1 MNKCKLS
8 IIVPVYGVE
17 KYIDKCLNS
26 LVKQS
31 LKEIEVIVVND
42 GTKDNSQKIVDKY
55 VKKYPDK
62 IKSYIKENG
71 GQGSARNYGLKKA
84 TGEYIGYVDSDD
96 FVEKDMYKKLYN
108 KAKENNYDIVV
119 CGNYNVSEDY
129 QNKNIDAFINN
140 YNTDLENI
148 FFGKMAVWNKIY
160 KIDILIKNKLEF
172 KEKVWYED
180 LAFTLK
186 AIMNSNTFAFIDEPL
201 YDYLIREGSTMN
213 NSNIERNLEILEA
226 MDEILNFFKENNITG
241 WKRNYPVKGHPDF
254 VFLDKKIAVFV
265 DGCFWHGHDC
275 RNTRPSDNA
284 EYWQKKRERN
294 IKHDKEVTAMFE
306 NRGWTVIRIWECE
319 LKKKNRDV
327 LFDKLSILTDCK
339 GDILC

>member
-31 LKEIEVIVVND
+31 LKEIEIIVVND
-42 GTKDNSQKIVDKY
+42 GTKDNSQKIIDKY

-71 GQGSARNYGLKKA
+71 GQGSARNYGLEKA
-84 TGEYIGYVDSDD
+84 NGEYIGYVDSDD

-129 QNKNIDAFINN
+129 QNKNIDTFINN

-160 KIDILIKNKLEF
+160 KRDILIKNKLEF

-213 NSNIERNLEILEA
+213 NSNVQRNLEILDAFNDILSYIQHNKKEEYFSKIEFLAIDHIYISAIVRVLKAEA
-226 MDEILNFFKENNITG
+226 D
-241 WKRNYPVKGHPDF
+241 
-254 VFLDKKIAVFV
+254 DKV
-265 DGCFWHGHDC
+265 
-275 RNTRPSDNA
+275 
-284 EYWQKKRERN
+284 KRETINKLIDYINKKFPNYKNNKYINTLSKNRKIIYKLIN
-294 IKHDKEVTAMFE
+294 IKMYGLINLIFKV
-306 NRGWTVIRIWECE
+306 
-319 LKKKNRDV
+319 KK
-327 LFDKLSILTDCK
+327 
-339 GDILC
+339 G

>member
-1 MNKCKLS
+1 MNEYKLS

-17 KYIDKCLNS
+17 KYIDKCLDS

-31 LKEIEVIVVND
+31 LKEIEIIVVND
-42 GTKDNSQKIVDKY
+42 GTKDNSQKIIDKY

-96 FVEKDMYKKLYN
+96 FVEKDMYKKLYD

-160 KIDILIKNKLEF
+160 KRDILIKNKLEF

-213 NSNIERNLEILEA
+213 NSNVQRNLEILDA
-226 MDEILNFFKENNITG
+226 FDDILS
-241 WKRNYPVKGHPDF
+241 Y
-254 VFLDKKIAVFV
+254 
-265 DGCFWHGHDC
+265 
-275 RNTRPSDNA
+275 
-284 EYWQKKRERN
+284 
-294 IKHDKEVTAMFE
+294 IKHNKKEE
-306 NRGWTVIRIWECE
+306 Y
-319 LKKKNRDV
+319 
-327 LFDKLSILTDCK
+327 FDKVEFLAIDHIYISAIVRILKANADNKIKKETVNELICYMNKNFPNYKNNKYINTLSRNRKIIYKLINLKMYNLVNLIFKIKK
-339 GDILC
+339 G

>member
-160 KIDILIKNKLEF
+160 KRDILIKNKLEF

-213 NSNIERNLEILEA
+213 NSNVKRNLEILDAFNDILSYIQHNKKEEYFSKIEFLAIDHIYISAIVRVLKAEA
-226 MDEILNFFKENNITG
+226 D
-241 WKRNYPVKGHPDF
+241 
-254 VFLDKKIAVFV
+254 DKV
-265 DGCFWHGHDC
+265 
-275 RNTRPSDNA
+275 
-284 EYWQKKRERN
+284 KRETINKLIDYMNKKFPNYKNNKYINTLSKNRKIIYKLIN
-294 IKHDKEVTAMFE
+294 IKMYGLINLIFKV
-306 NRGWTVIRIWECE
+306 
-319 LKKKNRDV
+319 KK
-327 LFDKLSILTDCK
+327 
-339 GDILC
+339 G

>member
-31 LKEIEVIVVND
+31 LKEIEIIVVND
-42 GTKDNSQKIVDKY
+42 GTKDNSQKIIDKY

-84 TGEYIGYVDSDD
+84 SGEYIGYVDSDD

-160 KIDILIKNKLEF
+160 KRDILIKNKLEF

-213 NSNIERNLEILEA
+213 NSNVQRNLEILDAFNDILSYIQHNKKEEYFSKIEFLAIDHIYISAIVRVLKAEA
-226 MDEILNFFKENNITG
+226 D
-241 WKRNYPVKGHPDF
+241 
-254 VFLDKKIAVFV
+254 DKV
-265 DGCFWHGHDC
+265 
-275 RNTRPSDNA
+275 
-284 EYWQKKRERN
+284 KRETINKLIDYMNKKFPNYKNNKYINTLSKNRKIIYKLIN
-294 IKHDKEVTAMFE
+294 IKMYGLINLIFKV
-306 NRGWTVIRIWECE
+306 
-319 LKKKNRDV
+319 KK
-327 LFDKLSILTDCK
+327 
-339 GDILC
+339 G

>member
-1 MNKCKLS
+1 MNECKLS

-31 LKEIEVIVVND
+31 LKEIEIIVVND
-42 GTKDNSQKIVDKY
+42 GTKDNSQKIIDKY

-71 GQGSARNYGLKKA
+71 GQGSARNYGLEKA
-84 TGEYIGYVDSDD
+84 NGEYIGYVDSDD

-129 QNKNIDAFINN
+129 QNKNIDTFINN

-160 KIDILIKNKLEF
+160 KRDILIKNKLEF

-186 AIMNSNTFAFIDEPL
+186 AIMNSNSFAFIDEPL

-213 NSNIERNLEILEA
+213 NSNVQRNLEILDAFNDILSYIQHNKKEEYFSKIEFLAIDHIYISAIVRVLKAEA
-226 MDEILNFFKENNITG
+226 D
-241 WKRNYPVKGHPDF
+241 
-254 VFLDKKIAVFV
+254 DKV
-265 DGCFWHGHDC
+265 
-275 RNTRPSDNA
+275 
-284 EYWQKKRERN
+284 KRETINKLIDYMNKKFPNYKNNKYINTLSKNRKIIYKLIN
-294 IKHDKEVTAMFE
+294 IKMYGLINLIFKV
-306 NRGWTVIRIWECE
+306 
-319 LKKKNRDV
+319 KK
-327 LFDKLSILTDCK
+327 
-339 GDILC
+339 G

>member
-1 MNKCKLS
+1 MKKVS

-17 KYIDKCLNS
+17 KYIYKCLDS

-42 GTKDNSQKIVDKY
+42 GTKDNSQKIIDKY

-62 IKSYIKENG
+62 IKSFIKENG
-71 GQGSARNYGLKKA
+71 GQGSARNYGLEKA
-84 TGEYIGYVDSDD
+84 SGEYIGYVDSDD

-160 KIDILIKNKLEF
+160 KRDILIKNKLEF

-213 NSNIERNLEILEA
+213 NSNVQRNLEILDAFNDILSYIQHNKKEEYFSKIEFLAIDHIYISAIVRVLKAEA
-226 MDEILNFFKENNITG
+226 D
-241 WKRNYPVKGHPDF
+241 
-254 VFLDKKIAVFV
+254 DKV
-265 DGCFWHGHDC
+265 
-275 RNTRPSDNA
+275 
-284 EYWQKKRERN
+284 KRETINKLIDYMNKKFPNYKNNKYINTLSKNRKIIYKLIN
-294 IKHDKEVTAMFE
+294 IKMYGLINLIFKV
-306 NRGWTVIRIWECE
+306 
-319 LKKKNRDV
+319 KK
-327 LFDKLSILTDCK
+327 
-339 GDILC
+339 G

>member
-42 GTKDNSQKIVDKY
+42 GTKDNSQKIIDKY

-160 KIDILIKNKLEF
+160 KRDILIKNKLEF

-213 NSNIERNLEILEA
+213 NSNVQRNLEILDAFNDILSYIKHNKKEEYFSKIEFLAIDHIYISAIVRVLKAEA
-226 MDEILNFFKENNITG
+226 D
-241 WKRNYPVKGHPDF
+241 
-254 VFLDKKIAVFV
+254 DKV
-265 DGCFWHGHDC
+265 
-275 RNTRPSDNA
+275 
-284 EYWQKKRERN
+284 KRETINKLIDYMNKKFPNYKNNKYINTLSKNRKIIYKLIN
-294 IKHDKEVTAMFE
+294 IKMYGLINLIFKV
-306 NRGWTVIRIWECE
+306 
-319 LKKKNRDV
+319 KK
-327 LFDKLSILTDCK
+327 
-339 GDILC
+339 GQ

>member
-31 LKEIEVIVVND
+31 LKEIEIIVVND
-42 GTKDNSQKIVDKY
+42 GTKDNSQKIIDKY

-71 GQGSARNYGLKKA
+71 GQGSARNYGLEKA
-84 TGEYIGYVDSDD
+84 NGEYIGYVDSDD

-160 KIDILIKNKLEF
+160 KRDILIKNKLEF

-213 NSNIERNLEILEA
+213 NSNVQRNLEILDAFNDILSYIQHNKKEEYFSKIEFLAIDHIYISAIVRVLKAEA
-226 MDEILNFFKENNITG
+226 D
-241 WKRNYPVKGHPDF
+241 
-254 VFLDKKIAVFV
+254 DKV
-265 DGCFWHGHDC
+265 
-275 RNTRPSDNA
+275 
-284 EYWQKKRERN
+284 KRETINKLIDYMNKKFPNYKNNKYINTLSKNRKIIYKLIN
-294 IKHDKEVTAMFE
+294 IKMYGLINLIFKV
-306 NRGWTVIRIWECE
+306 
-319 LKKKNRDV
+319 KK
-327 LFDKLSILTDCK
+327 
-339 GDILC
+339 G

>member
-42 GTKDNSQKIVDKY
+42 GTKDNSQKIIDKY

-129 QNKNIDAFINN
+129 QNKNIDTFINN

-160 KIDILIKNKLEF
+160 KRDILIKNKLEF

-213 NSNIERNLEILEA
+213 NSNVQRNLEILDA
-226 MDEILNFFKENNITG
+226 FNDILSYIKHNKKEEYFSKIE
-241 WKRNYPVKGHPDF
+241 
-254 VFLDKKIAVFV
+254 FLAIDHIYISAIVRVLKADADDKV
-265 DGCFWHGHDC
+265 
-275 RNTRPSDNA
+275 
-284 EYWQKKRERN
+284 KRETINKLIDYMNTSFPNYKNNKYINTLSKNRKIIYKLIN
-294 IKHDKEVTAMFE
+294 IKMYGLINLIFKV
-306 NRGWTVIRIWECE
+306 
-319 LKKKNRDV
+319 KK
-327 LFDKLSILTDCK
+327 
-339 GDILC
+339 G

>member
-1 MNKCKLS
+1 MNECKLS

-31 LKEIEVIVVND
+31 LKKIEIIVVND
-42 GTKDNSQKIVDKY
+42 GTKDNSQKIIDKY

-160 KIDILIKNKLEF
+160 KRDILIKNKLEF

-213 NSNIERNLEILEA
+213 NSNVQRNLEILDAFNDILSYIQHNKKEEYFSKIEFLAIDHIYISAIVRVLKAEA
-226 MDEILNFFKENNITG
+226 D
-241 WKRNYPVKGHPDF
+241 
-254 VFLDKKIAVFV
+254 DKV
-265 DGCFWHGHDC
+265 
-275 RNTRPSDNA
+275 
-284 EYWQKKRERN
+284 KRETINKLLDYMNKKFPNYKNNKYINTLSKNRKIIYKLIN
-294 IKHDKEVTAMFE
+294 IKMYGLINLIFKV
-306 NRGWTVIRIWECE
+306 
-319 LKKKNRDV
+319 KK
-327 LFDKLSILTDCK
+327 
-339 GDILC
+339 G

>member
-31 LKEIEVIVVND
+31 LKEIEIIVVND
-42 GTKDNSQKIVDKY
+42 GTKDNSQKIIDKY

-84 TGEYIGYVDSDD
+84 SGEYIGYVDSDD

-160 KIDILIKNKLEF
+160 KRDILIKNKLEF

-213 NSNIERNLEILEA
+213 NSNVQRNLEILDAFNDILSYIQHNKKEEYFSKIEFLAIDHIYISAIVRVLKAEA
-226 MDEILNFFKENNITG
+226 D
-241 WKRNYPVKGHPDF
+241 
-254 VFLDKKIAVFV
+254 DKV
-265 DGCFWHGHDC
+265 
-275 RNTRPSDNA
+275 
-284 EYWQKKRERN
+284 KRETIN
-294 IKHDKEVTAMFE
+294 KLIDYM
-306 NRGWTVIRIWECE
+306 N
-319 LKKKNRDV
+319 KKFPNYKNNKYINTLSKNRKIIY
-327 LFDKLSILTDCK
+327 KLINMKMYGLINLIFKVKK
-339 GDILC
+339 G

>member
-1 MNKCKLS
+1 MNECKLS

-31 LKEIEVIVVND
+31 LKEIEIIVVND
-42 GTKDNSQKIVDKY
+42 GTKDNSQKIIDKY
-55 VKKYPDK
+55 VKEYPDK

-160 KIDILIKNKLEF
+160 KRDILIKNKLEF

-213 NSNIERNLEILEA
+213 NSNVQRNLEILDAFNDILSYIQHNKKEEYFSKIEFLAIDHIYISAIVRVLKAEA
-226 MDEILNFFKENNITG
+226 D
-241 WKRNYPVKGHPDF
+241 
-254 VFLDKKIAVFV
+254 DKV
-265 DGCFWHGHDC
+265 
-275 RNTRPSDNA
+275 
-284 EYWQKKRERN
+284 KRETINKLLDYMNKKFPNYKNNKYINTLSKNRKIIYKLIN
-294 IKHDKEVTAMFE
+294 IKMYGLINLIFKV
-306 NRGWTVIRIWECE
+306 
-319 LKKKNRDV
+319 KK
-327 LFDKLSILTDCK
+327 
-339 GDILC
+339 G

>member
-42 GTKDNSQKIVDKY
+42 GTKDNSQKIIDKY

-84 TGEYIGYVDSDD
+84 SGEYIGYVDSDD

-160 KIDILIKNKLEF
+160 KRDILIKNKLEF

-213 NSNIERNLEILEA
+213 NSNVQRNLEILDAFNDILSYIKHNKKEEYFSKIEFLAIDHIYISAIVRVLKAEA
-226 MDEILNFFKENNITG
+226 D
-241 WKRNYPVKGHPDF
+241 
-254 VFLDKKIAVFV
+254 DKV
-265 DGCFWHGHDC
+265 
-275 RNTRPSDNA
+275 
-284 EYWQKKRERN
+284 KRETINKLLDYMNKKFPNYKNNKYINTLSKNRKIIYKLIN
-294 IKHDKEVTAMFE
+294 IKMYGLINLIFKV
-306 NRGWTVIRIWECE
+306 
-319 LKKKNRDV
+319 KK
-327 LFDKLSILTDCK
+327 
-339 GDILC
+339 G

>member
-62 IKSYIKENG
+62 IKSYITENG

-84 TGEYIGYVDSDD
+84 SGEYIGYVDSDD

-160 KIDILIKNKLEF
+160 KRDILIKNKLEF

-213 NSNIERNLEILEA
+213 NSNVQRNLEILDAFNDILSYIQHNKKEEYFSKIEFLAIDHIYISAIVRVLKAEA
-226 MDEILNFFKENNITG
+226 D
-241 WKRNYPVKGHPDF
+241 
-254 VFLDKKIAVFV
+254 DKV
-265 DGCFWHGHDC
+265 
-275 RNTRPSDNA
+275 
-284 EYWQKKRERN
+284 KRETINKLIDYMNKKFPNYKNNKYINTLSKNRKIIYKLIN
-294 IKHDKEVTAMFE
+294 IKMYGLINLIFKV
-306 NRGWTVIRIWECE
+306 
-319 LKKKNRDV
+319 KK
-327 LFDKLSILTDCK
+327 
-339 GDILC
+339 G

>member
-1 MNKCKLS
+1 MKKVS

-17 KYIDKCLNS
+17 KYIDKCLDS

-42 GTKDNSQKIVDKY
+42 GTKDNSQKIIDKY

-84 TGEYIGYVDSDD
+84 SGEYIGYVDSDD

-160 KIDILIKNKLEF
+160 KRDILIKNKLEF

-213 NSNIERNLEILEA
+213 NSNVQRNLEILDAFNDILSYIQHNKKEEYFSKIEFLAIDHIYISAIVRVLKAEA
-226 MDEILNFFKENNITG
+226 D
-241 WKRNYPVKGHPDF
+241 
-254 VFLDKKIAVFV
+254 DKV
-265 DGCFWHGHDC
+265 
-275 RNTRPSDNA
+275 
-284 EYWQKKRERN
+284 KRETINKLIDYMNKKFPNYKNNKYINTLSKNRKIIYKLIN
-294 IKHDKEVTAMFE
+294 IKMYGLINLIFKV
-306 NRGWTVIRIWECE
+306 
-319 LKKKNRDV
+319 KK
-327 LFDKLSILTDCK
+327 
-339 GDILC
+339 G

>member
-1 MNKCKLS
+1 MKKVS

-17 KYIDKCLNS
+17 KYIDKCLDS

-42 GTKDNSQKIVDKY
+42 GTKDNSQKIIDKY

-160 KIDILIKNKLEF
+160 KRDILIKNKLEF

-213 NSNIERNLEILEA
+213 NSNVQRNLEILDA
-226 MDEILNFFKENNITG
+226 FNDILS
-241 WKRNYPVKGHPDF
+241 Y
-254 VFLDKKIAVFV
+254 
-265 DGCFWHGHDC
+265 
-275 RNTRPSDNA
+275 
-284 EYWQKKRERN
+284 
-294 IKHDKEVTAMFE
+294 IKHNKKEE
-306 NRGWTVIRIWECE
+306 Y
-319 LKKKNRDV
+319 
-327 LFDKLSILTDCK
+327 FDKVEFLAIDHIYISAIVRILKANADNKIKKETVNELICYMNKNFHNYKNNKYINTLSRNRKIIYKLINLKMYNLVNLIFKIKK
-339 GDILC
+339 G

>member
-1 MNKCKLS
+1 MKIKVS

-31 LKEIEVIVVND
+31 LKEIEIIVVND
-42 GTKDNSQKIVDKY
+42 GTKDNSQKIIDKY

-160 KIDILIKNKLEF
+160 KRDILIKNKLEF

-213 NSNIERNLEILEA
+213 NSNVKRNLEILEA
-226 MDEILNFFKENNITG
+226 FNDILSYIQHNKKEEYFSKIE
-241 WKRNYPVKGHPDF
+241 
-254 VFLDKKIAVFV
+254 FLAIDHIYISAIVRVLKAEADDKV
-265 DGCFWHGHDC
+265 
-275 RNTRPSDNA
+275 
-284 EYWQKKRERN
+284 KRETINKLIDYMNKKFPNYKNNKYINTLSKNRKIIYKLIN
-294 IKHDKEVTAMFE
+294 IKMYGLINLIFKV
-306 NRGWTVIRIWECE
+306 
-319 LKKKNRDV
+319 KK
-327 LFDKLSILTDCK
+327 
-339 GDILC
+339 G

>member
-17 KYIDKCLNS
+17 KYIDKCLDS

-31 LKEIEVIVVND
+31 LKEIEIIVVND
-42 GTKDNSQKIVDKY
+42 GTKDNSQKIIDKY

-71 GQGSARNYGLKKA
+71 GQGSARNYGLKKT

-160 KIDILIKNKLEF
+160 KRDILIKNKLEF

-213 NSNIERNLEILEA
+213 NSNVKRNLEILEA
-226 MDEILNFFKENNITG
+226 FDDILS
-241 WKRNYPVKGHPDF
+241 Y
-254 VFLDKKIAVFV
+254 
-265 DGCFWHGHDC
+265 
-275 RNTRPSDNA
+275 
-284 EYWQKKRERN
+284 
-294 IKHDKEVTAMFE
+294 IKHNKKEE
-306 NRGWTVIRIWECE
+306 Y
-319 LKKKNRDV
+319 
-327 LFDKLSILTDCK
+327 FDKVEFLAIDHIYISAIVRILKANADNKIKKETVNELICYMNKNFPNYKNNKYINTLSRNRKIIYKLINLKMYNLVNLIFKIKK
-339 GDILC
+339 G

>member
-1 MNKCKLS
+1 MSKYKVS

-17 KYIDKCLNS
+17 KYIDKCLDS

-31 LKEIEVIVVND
+31 LKEIEIIVVND
-42 GTKDNSQKIVDKY
+42 GTKDNSQKIIDKY

-84 TGEYIGYVDSDD
+84 MGEYIGYVDSDD

-129 QNKNIDAFINN
+129 QNKNIDTFINN
-140 YNTDLENI
+140 YNTDLEKI

-160 KIDILIKNKLEF
+160 KRDILIKNKLEF

-213 NSNIERNLEILEA
+213 NSNVQRNLEILDA
-226 MDEILNFFKENNITG
+226 FNDILSYIKHNKKEEYFSKIEFLAIDHIYISAIVRVLKADADYKVKRETIKKLIDYMNKKFPNYKNNKYI
-241 WKRNYPVKGHPDF
+241 NS
-254 VFLDKKIAVFV
+254 L
-265 DGCFWHGHDC
+265 
-275 RNTRPSDNA
+275 S
-284 EYWQKKRERN
+284 KKRKIVYKLIN
-294 IKHDKEVTAMFE
+294 MKMYGLINLIFKV
-306 NRGWTVIRIWECE
+306 
-319 LKKKNRDV
+319 KK
-327 LFDKLSILTDCK
+327 
-339 GDILC
+339 GQ

>member
-42 GTKDNSQKIVDKY
+42 GTKDNSQKIIDKY

-71 GQGSARNYGLKKA
+71 GQGSARNYGLEKA
-84 TGEYIGYVDSDD
+84 NGEYIGYVDSDD

-129 QNKNIDAFINN
+129 QNKNIDTFINN
-140 YNTDLENI
+140 YNTDLEKI

-160 KIDILIKNKLEF
+160 KRDILIKNKLEF

-213 NSNIERNLEILEA
+213 NSNVQRNLEILDA
-226 MDEILNFFKENNITG
+226 FNDILSYIQHNKKEEYFSKIE
-241 WKRNYPVKGHPDF
+241 
-254 VFLDKKIAVFV
+254 FLAIDHIYISAIVRVLKADADDKV
-265 DGCFWHGHDC
+265 
-275 RNTRPSDNA
+275 
-284 EYWQKKRERN
+284 KRETINKLIDYMNTSFPNYKNNKYINTLSKNRKIIYKLIN
-294 IKHDKEVTAMFE
+294 IKMYGLINLIFKV
-306 NRGWTVIRIWECE
+306 
-319 LKKKNRDV
+319 KK
-327 LFDKLSILTDCK
+327 
-339 GDILC
+339 G

>member
-42 GTKDNSQKIVDKY
+42 GTKDKSQKIIDTY

-71 GQGSARNYGLKKA
+71 GQGSARNYGLKKT

-160 KIDILIKNKLEF
+160 KRDILIKNKLEF

-213 NSNIERNLEILEA
+213 NSNVQRNLEILDAFNDILSYIKHNKKEEYFSKIEFLAIDHIYISAIVRVLKAEA
-226 MDEILNFFKENNITG
+226 D
-241 WKRNYPVKGHPDF
+241 
-254 VFLDKKIAVFV
+254 DKV
-265 DGCFWHGHDC
+265 
-275 RNTRPSDNA
+275 
-284 EYWQKKRERN
+284 KRETINKLIDYMNTSFPNYKNNKYINTLSKNRKIIYKLIN
-294 IKHDKEVTAMFE
+294 IKMYGLINLIFKV
-306 NRGWTVIRIWECE
+306 
-319 LKKKNRDV
+319 KK
-327 LFDKLSILTDCK
+327 
-339 GDILC
+339 GQ

>member
-31 LKEIEVIVVND
+31 LKEIEIIVVND
-42 GTKDNSQKIVDKY
+42 GTKDNSQKIIDKY

-71 GQGSARNYGLKKA
+71 GQGSARNYGLKKT

-160 KIDILIKNKLEF
+160 KRDILIKNKLEF

-213 NSNIERNLEILEA
+213 NSNVKRNLEILEA
-226 MDEILNFFKENNITG
+226 FDDILSYIKHNKKEEYFNKIE
-241 WKRNYPVKGHPDF
+241 
-254 VFLDKKIAVFV
+254 FLAIDHIYISAIVRVLKADSDK
-265 DGCFWHGHDC
+265 
-275 RNTRPSDNA
+275 
-284 EYWQKKRERN
+284 N
-294 IKHDKEVTAMFE
+294 IKKETIEKLINYMNKNFP
-306 NRGWTVIRIWECE
+306 NYKSNKYINT
-319 LKKKNRDV
+319 LSKNRKIIY
-327 LFDKLSILTDCK
+327 KLINIKMYGLINLIFKVKK
-339 GDILC
+339 G

>member
-31 LKEIEVIVVND
+31 LKEIEIIVVND
-42 GTKDNSQKIVDKY
+42 GTKDNSQKIIDKY
-55 VKKYPDK
+55 VKEYPDK

-71 GQGSARNYGLKKA
+71 GQGSARNYGLEKA
-84 TGEYIGYVDSDD
+84 NGEYIGYVDSDD

-108 KAKENNYDIVV
+108 KAKKNNYDIVV

-160 KIDILIKNKLEF
+160 KRDILIKNKLEF

-213 NSNIERNLEILEA
+213 NSNVQRNLEILDAFDDILSYIKHNKKEEYFDKVEFLAIDHIYISAIVRVLKAEA
-226 MDEILNFFKENNITG
+226 D
-241 WKRNYPVKGHPDF
+241 
-254 VFLDKKIAVFV
+254 DKV
-265 DGCFWHGHDC
+265 
-275 RNTRPSDNA
+275 
-284 EYWQKKRERN
+284 KRETIN
-294 IKHDKEVTAMFE
+294 KLIDYM
-306 NRGWTVIRIWECE
+306 N
-319 LKKKNRDV
+319 KKFPNYKNNKYINTLSKNRKIIY
-327 LFDKLSILTDCK
+327 KLINMKMYKLVDLIFKVKK
-339 GDILC
+339 G

>member
-31 LKEIEVIVVND
+31 LKEIEIIVVND

-84 TGEYIGYVDSDD
+84 SGEYIGYVDSDD

-148 FFGKMAVWNKIY
+148 FCGKMAVWNKIY
-160 KIDILIKNKLEF
+160 KRDILIKNKLEF

-213 NSNIERNLEILEA
+213 NSNVQRNLEILDAFNDILSYIQHNKKEEYFSKIEFLAIDHIYISAIVRVLKAEA
-226 MDEILNFFKENNITG
+226 D
-241 WKRNYPVKGHPDF
+241 
-254 VFLDKKIAVFV
+254 DKV
-265 DGCFWHGHDC
+265 
-275 RNTRPSDNA
+275 
-284 EYWQKKRERN
+284 KRETINKLIDYMNKKFPNYKNNKYINTLSKNRKIIYKLIN
-294 IKHDKEVTAMFE
+294 IKMYGLINLIFKV
-306 NRGWTVIRIWECE
+306 
-319 LKKKNRDV
+319 KK
-327 LFDKLSILTDCK
+327 
-339 GDILC
+339 G

>member
-1 MNKCKLS
+1 MKIKVS
-8 IIVPVYGVE
+8 VIVPVYNVE
-17 KYIDKCLNS
+17 KFIDKCLNS

-31 LKEIEVIVVND
+31 LKEIEIIVVND
-42 GTKDNSQKIVDKY
+42 GTKDNSQKIIDKY

-160 KIDILIKNKLEF
+160 KRDILIKNKLEF

-213 NSNIERNLEILEA
+213 NSNVKRNLEILDAFNDILSYIQHNKKEEYFSKIEFLAIDHIYISAIVRVLKAEA
-226 MDEILNFFKENNITG
+226 D
-241 WKRNYPVKGHPDF
+241 
-254 VFLDKKIAVFV
+254 DKV
-265 DGCFWHGHDC
+265 
-275 RNTRPSDNA
+275 
-284 EYWQKKRERN
+284 KRETIN
-294 IKHDKEVTAMFE
+294 KLIDYM
-306 NRGWTVIRIWECE
+306 N
-319 LKKKNRDV
+319 KKFPNYKNNKYINTLSKNRKIIY
-327 LFDKLSILTDCK
+327 KLINMKMYGLINLIFKVKK
-339 GDILC
+339 G

>member
-31 LKEIEVIVVND
+31 LKEIEINVVNE
-42 GTKDNSQKIVDKY
+42 GTTDNSQKIIDKY

-71 GQGSARNYGLKKA
+71 GQGSARNYGLEKA
-84 TGEYIGYVDSDD
+84 NGEYIGYVDSDD

-129 QNKNIDAFINN
+129 QNKNIDTFINN

-160 KIDILIKNKLEF
+160 KRDILIKNKLEF

-213 NSNIERNLEILEA
+213 NSNVQRNLEILDAFNDILSYIQHNKKEEYFSKIEFLAIDHIYISAIVRVLKAEA
-226 MDEILNFFKENNITG
+226 D
-241 WKRNYPVKGHPDF
+241 
-254 VFLDKKIAVFV
+254 DKV
-265 DGCFWHGHDC
+265 
-275 RNTRPSDNA
+275 
-284 EYWQKKRERN
+284 KRETINKLLDYMNKKFPNYKNNKYINTLSKNRKIIYKLIN
-294 IKHDKEVTAMFE
+294 IKMYGLINLIFKV
-306 NRGWTVIRIWECE
+306 
-319 LKKKNRDV
+319 KK
-327 LFDKLSILTDCK
+327 
-339 GDILC
+339 G

>member
-17 KYIDKCLNS
+17 KYIDKCLDS

-31 LKEIEVIVVND
+31 LKEIEIIVVND
-42 GTKDNSQKIVDKY
+42 GTKDNSQKIIDKY
-55 VKKYPDK
+55 VKKYPEK

-71 GQGSARNYGLKKA
+71 GQGSARNYGLEKA
-84 TGEYIGYVDSDD
+84 NGEYIGYVDSDD
-96 FVEKDMYKKLYN
+96 FIEKDMYKKLYN

-160 KIDILIKNKLEF
+160 KRDILIKNKLEF

-213 NSNIERNLEILEA
+213 NSNVQRNLEILDA
-226 MDEILNFFKENNITG
+226 FNDILSYIQHNKKEEYFNKIE
-241 WKRNYPVKGHPDF
+241 
-254 VFLDKKIAVFV
+254 FLAIDHIYISAIVRVLKADSDK
-265 DGCFWHGHDC
+265 
-275 RNTRPSDNA
+275 
-284 EYWQKKRERN
+284 N
-294 IKHDKEVTAMFE
+294 IKKETIEKLINYMNKNFP
-306 NRGWTVIRIWECE
+306 NYKSNKYINT
-319 LKKKNRDV
+319 LSKNRKIIY
-327 LFDKLSILTDCK
+327 KLINIKMYGLINLIFKVKK
-339 GDILC
+339 G

>member
-31 LKEIEVIVVND
+31 LKEIEIIVVND
-42 GTKDNSQKIVDKY
+42 GTKDNSQKIIDKY

-84 TGEYIGYVDSDD
+84 MGEYIGYVDSDD

-129 QNKNIDAFINN
+129 QNKNIDTFINN
-140 YNTDLENI
+140 YNTDLEKI

-160 KIDILIKNKLEF
+160 KRDILIKNKLEF

-213 NSNIERNLEILEA
+213 NSNVQRNLEILDA
-226 MDEILNFFKENNITG
+226 FNDILSYIQHNKKEEYFSKIE
-241 WKRNYPVKGHPDF
+241 
-254 VFLDKKIAVFV
+254 FLAIDHIYISAIVRVLKADADDKV
-265 DGCFWHGHDC
+265 
-275 RNTRPSDNA
+275 
-284 EYWQKKRERN
+284 KRETINKLIDYMNTSFPNYKNNKYINTLSKNRKIIYKLIN
-294 IKHDKEVTAMFE
+294 IKMYGLINLIFKV
-306 NRGWTVIRIWECE
+306 
-319 LKKKNRDV
+319 KK
-327 LFDKLSILTDCK
+327 
-339 GDILC
+339 G

>member
-1 MNKCKLS
+1 MSEYKLS

-31 LKEIEVIVVND
+31 LKEIEIIVVND
-42 GTKDNSQKIVDKY
+42 GTKDNSQKIIDKY

-96 FVEKDMYKKLYN
+96 FVEKDMYKKLYD

-160 KIDILIKNKLEF
+160 KRDILIKNKLEF

-213 NSNIERNLEILEA
+213 NSNVQRNLEILDA
-226 MDEILNFFKENNITG
+226 FDDILS
-241 WKRNYPVKGHPDF
+241 Y
-254 VFLDKKIAVFV
+254 
-265 DGCFWHGHDC
+265 
-275 RNTRPSDNA
+275 
-284 EYWQKKRERN
+284 
-294 IKHDKEVTAMFE
+294 IKHNKKEE
-306 NRGWTVIRIWECE
+306 Y
-319 LKKKNRDV
+319 
-327 LFDKLSILTDCK
+327 FDKVEFLAIDHIYISAIVRILKANADNKIKKETVNELICYMNKNFPNYKNNKYINTLSRNRKIIYKLINLKMYNLVNLIFKIKK
-339 GDILC
+339 G

>member
-31 LKEIEVIVVND
+31 LKEIEIIVVND
-42 GTKDNSQKIVDKY
+42 GTKDNSQKIIDKY

-160 KIDILIKNKLEF
+160 KRDILIKNKLEF

-213 NSNIERNLEILEA
+213 NSNVQRNLEILDAFDDILSYIKHNKKEEYFDKVEFLAIDHIYISAIVRVLKAEA
-226 MDEILNFFKENNITG
+226 D
-241 WKRNYPVKGHPDF
+241 
-254 VFLDKKIAVFV
+254 DKV
-265 DGCFWHGHDC
+265 
-275 RNTRPSDNA
+275 
-284 EYWQKKRERN
+284 KRETINKLIDYMNKKFPNYKNNKYINTLSKNRKIIYKLIN
-294 IKHDKEVTAMFE
+294 IKMYGLINLIFKV
-306 NRGWTVIRIWECE
+306 
-319 LKKKNRDV
+319 KK
-327 LFDKLSILTDCK
+327 
-339 GDILC
+339 G

>member
-1 MNKCKLS
+1 MKIKVS
-8 IIVPVYGVE
+8 VIVPVYNVE
-17 KYIDKCLNS
+17 KFIDKCLNS

-31 LKEIEVIVVND
+31 LKEIEIIVVND
-42 GTKDNSQKIVDKY
+42 GTKDNSQKIIDKY

-160 KIDILIKNKLEF
+160 KRDILIKNKLEF

-213 NSNIERNLEILEA
+213 NSNVKRNLEILDAFNDILSYIQHNKKEEYFSKIEFLAIDHIYISAIVRVLKAEA
-226 MDEILNFFKENNITG
+226 D
-241 WKRNYPVKGHPDF
+241 
-254 VFLDKKIAVFV
+254 DKV
-265 DGCFWHGHDC
+265 
-275 RNTRPSDNA
+275 
-284 EYWQKKRERN
+284 KRETINKLIDYMNKKFPNYKNNKYINTLSKNRKIIYKLIN
-294 IKHDKEVTAMFE
+294 IKMYGLINLIFKV
-306 NRGWTVIRIWECE
+306 
-319 LKKKNRDV
+319 KK
-327 LFDKLSILTDCK
+327 
-339 GDILC
+339 G